1 MKLFWTK
8 WHSGISQITS
18 VLRWKFVPQIIHIH
32 IHSATTINIL
42 SDTQV
47 ARDKTLLASGIHCYP
62 KVFFLAEKPCF
73 IMTLSLQVIII
84 ATK

>member
-1 MKLFWTK
+1 MELFWTK
-8 WHSGISQITS
+8 LYSGICQITS
-18 VLRWKFVPQIIHIH
+18 VLRWKFIPPVIHNH
-32 IHSATTINIL
+32 IHSATTINIMP
-42 SDTQV
+42 DTQV
-47 ARDKTLLASGIHCYP
+47 ARVKTFPSGIHCCP